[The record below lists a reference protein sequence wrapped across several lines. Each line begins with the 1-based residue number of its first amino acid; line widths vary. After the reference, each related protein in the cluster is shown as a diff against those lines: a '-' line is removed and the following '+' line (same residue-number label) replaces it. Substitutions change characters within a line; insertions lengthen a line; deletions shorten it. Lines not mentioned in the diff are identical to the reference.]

1 MPLHSILGY
10 VVVAIAGAVFA
21 LALVALLA
29 RSRLLDRLAFYGLI
43 LCVVAQVLALVT
55 GIGDNAGGAV
65 AAALVAPYNFFLG
78 ASMFT
83 LSAGLAVWRWFNPGV
98 AWDQGKW
105 LLYLAG
111 GLGNLALGVALAIV
125 GRLAAGA

>member
-10 VVVAIAGAVFA
+10 IVVGFAGAAFA
-21 LALVALLA
+21 LALVALLT
-29 RSRLLDRLAFYGLI
+29 RSRLLDRLAFYGLVV
-43 LCVVAQVLALVT
+43 CVAAQVWALVT
-55 GIGDNAGGAV
+55 GIGDNAAGAV

-83 LSAGLAVWRWFNPGV
+83 LSAGLAAWRWFNPGV
-98 AWDQGKW
+98 VWDKDKW

-111 GLGNLALGVALAIV
+111 GLGNLALGIALAVV